1 MRAPLDPSHLTRAA
15 LAATIDHTL
24 LRPTSTAAQVEQLC
38 REAHAHGFFSV
49 CVLPCRVA
57 LARRTLAALGADA
70 RAAEPRVCTVIGFP
84 LGANAPAIKA
94 AEAACALAEGADE
107 LDTVLPLWALRD
119 GDDEA
124 VLEDIRGVV
133 RAGAG
138 RHLVKVILETALL
151 AAEEI
156 DRACRLSVAAG
167 AHFVKT
173 STGFG
178 PGGATVAAVER
189 MRAAVGPTIG
199 VKASGGI
206 ADAATARA
214 MLAAGASR
222 IGASASVAIVR
233 GWDGPSTEGTL
244 S

>member
-1 MRAPLDPSHLTRAA
+1 MRSPLDPSGMTRAA
-15 LAATIDHTL
+15 LAAAIDHTL
-24 LRPTSTAAQVEQLC
+24 LRPASTAAQVEQLC

-57 LARRTLAALGADA
+57 LARRTLAALGA
-70 RAAEPRVCTVIGFP
+70 ETRVCTVIGFP
-84 LGANAPAIKA
+84 LGANTPAIKA
-94 AEAACALAEGADE
+94 AEAAQALEGGADE
-107 LDTVLPLWALRD
+107 LDTVLALWALRD

-133 RAGAG
+133 RAGTA

-151 AAEEI
+151 TPEEI

-178 PGGATVAAVER
+178 PGGATVEAVRR

-206 ADAATARA
+206 TDAATARA

-222 IGASASVAIVR
+222 LGASASLAIAA
-233 GWDGPSTEGTL
+233 GWDAPST
-244 S
+244 

>member
-1 MRAPLDPSHLTRAA
+1 MTRAA

-24 LRPTSTAAQVEQLC
+24 LKPTSTLAQVEQLC

-57 LARRTLAALGADA
+57 AARRTLAALGSGG
-70 RAAEPRVCTVIGFP
+70 PRVCTVIGFP

-94 AEAACALAEGADE
+94 AEAAQALAEGADE

-119 GDDEA
+119 GDDAA

-133 RAGAG
+133 QAGAG
-138 RHLVKVILETALL
+138 AHLVKVILETALL
-151 AAEEI
+151 SPEEI
-156 DRACRLSVAAG
+156 DRACRLCVAAG

-178 PGGATVAAVER
+178 PGGATVAAVAR
-189 MRAAVGPTIG
+189 MRAAVGPDIG

-206 ADAATARA
+206 ADANTARA
-214 MLAAGASR
+214 LLEAGASR
-222 IGASASVAIVR
+222 LGASASLAIVA
-233 GWDGPSTEGTL
+233 GWDEPST
-244 S
+244 